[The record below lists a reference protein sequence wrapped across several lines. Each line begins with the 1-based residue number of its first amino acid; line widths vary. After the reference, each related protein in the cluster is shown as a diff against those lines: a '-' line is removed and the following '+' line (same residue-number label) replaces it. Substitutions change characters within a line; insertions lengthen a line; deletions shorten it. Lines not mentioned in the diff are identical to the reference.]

1 MSAPQSLRDLLFPS
15 EFVASICDWIR
26 TTESGVLVL
35 EQTQP
40 GAGIST
46 LWSLL
51 ETEMTGVAIVRQADP
66 GVGKRNVLGQKNVMI
81 FDDDM
86 DSVISNVQKMKC
98 IGECLALERV
108 PIVFSGF
115 HRRGTKAKIGVALKK
130 VPNVT
135 TIPVPRVTGQVAIP
149 YLQRLGHRDAE
160 RAWYESRG
168 DLRQC
173 IRSIDVGDVSVKLPD
188 GVDALTELLNPPVR
202 SFADRAR
209 VASGDITIVLNGI
222 FENYPMAVGR
232 DDLETCTRIL
242 DCIGVC
248 ADLDAAMY
256 DDPTRE
262 FYDHVAAI
270 MGGVS
275 ACGPLDLK
283 KPITTY
289 GTVWARH
296 NHANAKKNTE
306 RQLVRAGLPKSDM
319 PYLRQMVFDTNE
331 RRKTGGSIDPGR
343 RALEGI
349 DPDDLWRCTT
359 LFQPEAKRRKYTKAQ
374 HMATFTPCPT
384 PPPT

>member
-1 MSAPQSLRDLLFPS
+1 MSAPETLRDLLFPS
-15 EFVASICDWIR
+15 AFVTSVCDWIR
-26 TTESGVLVL
+26 TTDSGVLVI
-35 EQTQP
+35 EQSQP
-40 GAGIST
+40 GAGVST
-46 LWSLL
+46 LWDLL
-51 ETEMTGVAIVRQADP
+51 ETELPGVAIIRQADA
-66 GVGKRNVLGQKNVMI
+66 GVGKRNVLGQKNVMV
-81 FDDDM
+81 FDDM
-86 DSVISNVQKMKC
+86 DADISNVQKMKC
-98 IGECLALERV
+98 IGDCLALERV

-135 TIPVPRVTGQVAIP
+135 TLPVPRVTGQVAIP
-149 YLQRLGHRDAE
+149 YLQKMGHRDAE

-173 IRSIDVGDVSVKLPD
+173 IRSIAVGDVSVKLPD

-202 SFADRAR
+202 SFTDRAR

-232 DDLETCTRIL
+232 DDLQTCTRIL

-275 ACGPLDLK
+275 ACGPLELK

-306 RQLVRAGLPKSDM
+306 RQLVRDARLPKSDM
-319 PYLRQMVFDTNE
+319 PYVRQMVFDTNE
-331 RRKTGGSIDPGR
+331 RRKTGESMGR
-343 RALEGI
+343 GRQALDGI

-374 HMATFTPCPT
+374 HTATFIPGQT
-384 PPPT
+384 PPRT